1 MVALWLPL
9 GGSWILRSKR
19 LRERKETT
27 FKIFFKNFL
36 RTPASNTH
44 QSPLFHI
51 GSHFFLLQFSFPSS
65 CPYPFFHQ
73 IAFSKV
79 RARKTFF
86 RIFKNFFCS
95 KPSFFAIFKTFSRPN
110 ADRVIPFH
118 GEKAR
123 KTDNLHNRNFRK
135 ITLVWLKSPSRKYP
149 EKNIQNF
156 QKNFKKGVD
165 FLKGVCYTT

>member
-1 MVALWLPL
+1 MVDLRLPL

-19 LRERKETT
+19 LRERKEKT
-27 FKIFFKNFL
+27 FKIFLKNFL
-36 RTPASNTH
+36 RTPVSHIH
-44 QSPLFHI
+44 QSFLYYI
-51 GSHFFLLQFSFPSS
+51 GSHFFLLQFFSPSS
-65 CPYPFFHQ
+65 CPCPFFHQ

-79 RARKTFF
+79 RPRKTFF
-86 RIFKNFFCS
+86 IFFKNFFRP
-95 KPSFFAIFKTFSRPN
+95 KLSFFTVFKTFSRAN
-110 ADRVIPFH
+110 ADRVTPFH

-123 KTDNLHNRNFRK
+123 KTDNLHKRNSRK
-135 ITLVWLKSPSRKYP
+135 IILIWLKSPSQKYP

>member
-19 LRERKETT
+19 LRERKQKT
-27 FKIFFKNFL
+27 FKIFFKNL
-36 RTPASNTH
+36 QRTSASHTH
-44 QSPLFHI
+44 QSSLFHI

-86 RIFKNFFCS
+86 RIFKNFFRP
-95 KPSFFAIFKTFSRPN
+95 KPSFFAIFKTFSSPN
-110 ADRVIPFH
+110 ADRVTPFH

-123 KTDNLHNRNFRK
+123 KTDNLHKRNSRK
-135 ITLVWLKSPSRKYP
+135 ITLIWLKSPS
-149 EKNIQNF
+149 
-156 QKNFKKGVD
+156 
-165 FLKGVCYTT
+165 

>member
-1 MVALWLPL
+1 MVALRLPL

-19 LRERKETT
+19 LRERKQKT
-27 FKIFFKNFL
+27 FKIFLKNPP
-36 RTPASNTH
+36 RIP
-44 QSPLFHI
+44 SPYPPILPLLHRLSLF
-51 GSHFFLLQFSFPSS
+51 FLQFSSPSS

-86 RIFKNFFCS
+86 IFFKNFFRP
-95 KPSFFAIFKTFSRPN
+95 KLSFFTVFKTFSRPN

-123 KTDNLHNRNFRK
+123 KTDNLHKRNSRK
-135 ITLVWLKSPSRKYP
+135 ITLIWLKSPS
-149 EKNIQNF
+149 
-156 QKNFKKGVD
+156 
-165 FLKGVCYTT
+165 

>member
-19 LRERKETT
+19 LRERKQKT
-27 FKIFFKNFL
+27 FKIFLKNLL
-36 RTPASNTH
+36 RTPVSHTY

-51 GSHFFLLQFSFPSS
+51 HSRLFLLQFSSPSS
-65 CPYPFFHQ
+65 CPCSFFHQ

-86 RIFKNFFCS
+86 IFFKNFFRP
-95 KPSFFAIFKTFSRPN
+95 KLSFFAILKTFSRAN
-110 ADRVIPFH
+110 ADRVTPFH

-135 ITLVWLKSPSRKYP
+135 ITLIWLKSPS
-149 EKNIQNF
+149 
-156 QKNFKKGVD
+156 
-165 FLKGVCYTT
+165 